1 MDGWPESKHRRV
13 REWAESLVTQPGAE
27 GQLAQTL
34 LEALTVIDRAF
45 QRIDTL
51 EGAVQQEYRRQSQC
65 C

>member
-1 MDGWPESKHRRV
+1 MDGWSESKHRRV
-13 REWAESLVTQPGAE
+13 REWAESLAAQSGTE

-34 LEALTVIDRAF
+34 LEALTVLDRAF

-51 EGAVQQEYRRQSQC
+51 EGAVQQEYQRQSRC